1 MIKMNVS
8 AETFD
13 GDMVTETLW
22 FHMNKV
28 DLIELQQSEPGGFTD
43 TLQAF
48 MSRKPEDWTM
58 ADKFK
63 LFDFFRTMVDKAHG
77 ERSSM
82 ASDSGSRPE
91 DPRHLQGTASST
103 TEFVLS
109 LLEDEEKSIKFFN
122 GVMPKSLIEQA
133 KKERPDVF
141 KTIEA

>member
-28 DLIELQQSEPGGFTD
+28 DLIELQESEPNGFVE

-48 MSRKPEDWTM
+48 MSRKPEDWTTK
-58 ADKFK
+58 DKFK
-63 LFDFFRTMVDKAHG
+63 LFNYFRTMVDKAYG
-77 ERSSM
+77 ERSSDGKRFKKSPEIL
-82 ASDSGSRPE
+82 ANFKDSIFY
-91 DPRHLQGTASST
+91 D
-103 TEFVLS
+103 EFVLS
-109 LLEDEEKSIKFFN
+109 LLEDENKSIKFFN
-122 GVMPKSLIEQA
+122 GIMPKALLEQA

-141 KTIEA
+141 NQIEA

>member
-58 ADKFK
+58 KDKFK
-63 LFDFFRTMVDKAHG
+63 LFDFFRIMVDKAYG
-77 ERSSM
+77 ERSSDGKRFRKSPEIL
-82 ASDSGSRPE
+82 ANFKDSIFY
-91 DPRHLQGTASST
+91 D
-103 TEFVLS
+103 EFVLS

>member
-58 ADKFK
+58 SDKFK
-63 LFDFFRTMVDKAHG
+63 LFDFFRAMVDKAYG
-77 ERSSM
+77 ERSSDGKRFRKSPEIL
-82 ASDSGSRPE
+82 ANFKDSIFY
-91 DPRHLQGTASST
+91 D
-103 TEFVLS
+103 EFVLS

-133 KKERPDVF
+133 KKARPDVF

>member
-58 ADKFK
+58 KDKFK
-63 LFDFFRTMVDKAHG
+63 LFDFFRTMVDKAYG
-77 ERSSM
+77 ERSSDGKRFRKSPEIL
-82 ASDSGSRPE
+82 ANFKDSIFY
-91 DPRHLQGTASST
+91 D
-103 TEFVLS
+103 EFVLS
-109 LLEDEEKSIKFFN
+109 LLEDEEKSVKFFN

>member
-58 ADKFK
+58 KDKFK
-63 LFDFFRTMVDKAHG
+63 LFDFFRTMVDKAYG
-77 ERSSM
+77 ERSSDGKRFRKSPEIL
-82 ASDSGSRPE
+82 ANFKDSIFY
-91 DPRHLQGTASST
+91 D
-103 TEFVLS
+103 EFVLS

-122 GVMPKSLIEQA
+122 GVMPKTLIEQA

>member
-28 DLIELQQSEPGGFTD
+28 DLVELQQSEPGGFTD

-63 LFDFFRTMVDKAHG
+63 LFDFFRTMVDKAYG
-77 ERSSM
+77 ERSSDGKRFRKSPEIL
-82 ASDSGSRPE
+82 ANFKDSIFY
-91 DPRHLQGTASST
+91 D
-103 TEFVLS
+103 EFVLS

-122 GVMPKSLIEQA
+122 GVMPKALIEQA

>member
-58 ADKFK
+58 KDKFK
-63 LFDFFRTMVDKAHG
+63 LFDFFRTMVDKAYG
-77 ERSSM
+77 ERSSDGKRFRKSPEIL
-82 ASDSGSRPE
+82 ANFKDSIFY
-91 DPRHLQGTASST
+91 D
-103 TEFVLS
+103 EFVLS

-122 GVMPKSLIEQA
+122 GVMPKALIEQA

-141 KTIEA
+141 KMIEA

>member
-58 ADKFK
+58 SDKFK
-63 LFDFFRTMVDKAHG
+63 LFDFFRTMVDKAYG
-77 ERSSM
+77 ERSSDGKRFRKSPEIL
-82 ASDSGSRPE
+82 ANFKDSIFY
-91 DPRHLQGTASST
+91 D
-103 TEFVLS
+103 EFVLS

-122 GVMPKSLIEQA
+122 GVMPKSLIEQV
-133 KKERPDVF
+133 KKARPDVF

>member
-58 ADKFK
+58 KDKFK
-63 LFDFFRTMVDKAHG
+63 LFDFFRTMVDKAYG
-77 ERSSM
+77 ERSSDGKRFRKSPEIL
-82 ASDSGSRPE
+82 ANFKDSIFY
-91 DPRHLQGTASST
+91 D
-103 TEFVLS
+103 EFVLS

-133 KKERPDVF
+133 KRERPDVF

>member
-48 MSRKPEDWTM
+48 MSRKSEDWTM

-63 LFDFFRTMVDKAHG
+63 LFDFFRTMVDKAYG
-77 ERSSM
+77 ERSSDGKRFRKSPEIL
-82 ASDSGSRPE
+82 ANFKDSIFY
-91 DPRHLQGTASST
+91 D
-103 TEFVLS
+103 EFVLS

-133 KKERPDVF
+133 KKARPDVF

>member
-48 MSRKPEDWTM
+48 MSRKPEDWTNK
-58 ADKFK
+58 DKFK
-63 LFDFFRTMVDKAHG
+63 LFEFFRSIVNKAYG
-77 ERSSM
+77 ERSSDGKRFKKSPEIL
-82 ASDSGSRPE
+82 ANFKDSIFY
-91 DPRHLQGTASST
+91 D
-103 TEFVLS
+103 EFVLS
-109 LLEDEEKSIKFFN
+109 LLEDENKSIKFFN
-122 GVMPKSLIEQA
+122 GVMPKALLEQA
-133 KKERPDVF
+133 KKDRPDVF
-141 KTIEA
+141 NQIEA

>member
-58 ADKFK
+58 KDKFK
-63 LFDFFRTMVDKAHG
+63 LFDFFRTMVDKAYG
-77 ERSSM
+77 ERSSDGKRFRKSPEIL
-82 ASDSGSRPE
+82 ANFKDSIFY
-91 DPRHLQGTASST
+91 D
-103 TEFVLS
+103 EFVLS

-122 GVMPKSLIEQA
+122 GVMPKALIDQA

>member
-48 MSRKPEDWTM
+48 MSRKAEDWTM
-58 ADKFK
+58 SDKFK
-63 LFDFFRTMVDKAHG
+63 LFDFFRTMVDKAYG
-77 ERSSM
+77 ERSSDGKRFRKSPEIL
-82 ASDSGSRPE
+82 ANFKDSIFY
-91 DPRHLQGTASST
+91 D
-103 TEFVLS
+103 EFVLS

-141 KTIEA
+141 KTIEV

>member
-48 MSRKPEDWTM
+48 MSRKPEDWTNK
-58 ADKFK
+58 DKFK
-63 LFDFFRTMVDKAHG
+63 LFDFFRTMVDKAYG
-77 ERSSM
+77 ERSSDGKRFRKSPRSSP
-82 ASDSGSRPE
+82 ASR
-91 DPRHLQGTASST
+91 TASST
-103 TEFVLS
+103 TSSF
-109 LLEDEEKSIKFFN
+109 
-122 GVMPKSLIEQA
+122 
-133 KKERPDVF
+133 
-141 KTIEA
+141 

>member
-28 DLIELQQSEPGGFTD
+28 DLIDLQQSEPGGFTD

-48 MSRKPEDWTM
+48 MSRKAEDWTM
-58 ADKFK
+58 SDKFK
-63 LFDFFRTMVDKAHG
+63 LFDFFRTMVDKAYG
-77 ERSSM
+77 ERSSDGKRFRK
-82 ASDSGSRPE
+82 SPE
-91 DPRHLQGTASST
+91 ILANFKNSIFYD
-103 TEFVLS
+103 EFVLS

>member
-48 MSRKPEDWTM
+48 MSRKPEDWSM

-63 LFDFFRTMVDKAHG
+63 LFDFFRTMVDKAYG
-77 ERSSM
+77 ERSSDGKRFRKSPEIL
-82 ASDSGSRPE
+82 ANFKDSIFY
-91 DPRHLQGTASST
+91 D
-103 TEFVLS
+103 EFVLS

-122 GVMPKSLIEQA
+122 GVMPKALIEQA

>member
-58 ADKFK
+58 KDKFK
-63 LFDFFRTMVDKAHG
+63 LFDFFRTMVNKAYG
-77 ERSSM
+77 ERSSDGKRFRKSPEIL
-82 ASDSGSRPE
+82 ANFKDSIFY
-91 DPRHLQGTASST
+91 D
-103 TEFVLS
+103 EFVLS

-122 GVMPKSLIEQA
+122 GVMPKALIEQA

>member
-58 ADKFK
+58 GDKFK
-63 LFDFFRTMVDKAHG
+63 LFDFFRSMVDKAYG
-77 ERSSM
+77 ERSSDGKRFRKSPEIL
-82 ASDSGSRPE
+82 ANFKDSIFY
-91 DPRHLQGTASST
+91 D
-103 TEFVLS
+103 EFVLS

>member
-48 MSRKPEDWTM
+48 MSRKSEDWTM

-63 LFDFFRTMVDKAHG
+63 LFDFFRTMVDKAYG
-77 ERSSM
+77 ERSSDGKRFRKSPEIL
-82 ASDSGSRPE
+82 ANFKDSIFY
-91 DPRHLQGTASST
+91 D
-103 TEFVLS
+103 EFVLS

-141 KTIEA
+141 KAIEA

>member
-63 LFDFFRTMVDKAHG
+63 LFDFFRTMVDKAYG
-77 ERSSM
+77 ERSSDGKRFRKSPEIL
-82 ASDSGSRPE
+82 ADFKDSIFY
-91 DPRHLQGTASST
+91 D
-103 TEFVLS
+103 EFVLS

-122 GVMPKSLIEQA
+122 GVMPKTLIEQA

>member
-13 GDMVTETLW
+13 GDMATETLW

-58 ADKFK
+58 KDKFK
-63 LFDFFRTMVDKAHG
+63 LFDFFRAMVDKAYG
-77 ERSSM
+77 ERSSDGKRFRKSPEIL
-82 ASDSGSRPE
+82 ANFKDSIFY
-91 DPRHLQGTASST
+91 D
-103 TEFVLS
+103 EFVLS

-122 GVMPKSLIEQA
+122 GVMPKALIEQA
-133 KKERPDVF
+133 KKDRPDVF
-141 KTIEA
+141 KAIEA

>member
-48 MSRKPEDWTM
+48 MSRKSEDWTM

-63 LFDFFRTMVDKAHG
+63 LFDFFRTMVDKACG
-77 ERSSM
+77 ERSSDGKRFRKSPEIL
-82 ASDSGSRPE
+82 ANFKDSIFY
-91 DPRHLQGTASST
+91 D
-103 TEFVLS
+103 EFVLS

>member
-28 DLIELQQSEPGGFTD
+28 DLIDLQQSEPGGFTD

-48 MSRKPEDWTM
+48 MSRKPEDWTNK
-58 ADKFK
+58 DKFK
-63 LFDFFRTMVDKAHG
+63 LFDYFRTIVDKAYG
-77 ERSSM
+77 ERSSDGKRFRKSPEIL
-82 ASDSGSRPE
+82 ASFKDSIFY
-91 DPRHLQGTASST
+91 D
-103 TEFVLS
+103 EFVLS
-109 LLEDEEKSIKFFN
+109 LLEDEKKSIKFFN
-122 GVMPKSLIEQA
+122 GVMPKALIEQA

-141 KTIEA
+141 NQIEA

>member
-48 MSRKPEDWTM
+48 MSRKAEDWTM

-63 LFDFFRTMVDKAHG
+63 LFDFFRTMVDKAYG
-77 ERSSM
+77 ERSSDGKRFRKSPEIL
-82 ASDSGSRPE
+82 ANFKDSIFY
-91 DPRHLQGTASST
+91 D
-103 TEFVLS
+103 EFVLS

-122 GVMPKSLIEQA
+122 GVMPKALIEQA

>member
-13 GDMVTETLW
+13 GDMATETLW

-58 ADKFK
+58 KDKFK
-63 LFDFFRTMVDKAHG
+63 LFDFFRTMVDKAYG
-77 ERSSM
+77 ERSSDGKRFRKSPEIL
-82 ASDSGSRPE
+82 ANFKDSIFY
-91 DPRHLQGTASST
+91 D
-103 TEFVLS
+103 EFVLS

-122 GVMPKSLIEQA
+122 GVMPKALIEQA

>member
-13 GDMVTETLW
+13 GDMATETLW

-48 MSRKPEDWTM
+48 MSRKAEDWTM
-58 ADKFK
+58 SDKFK
-63 LFDFFRTMVDKAHG
+63 LFDFFRAMVDKAYG
-77 ERSSM
+77 ERSSDGKRFRKSPEIL
-82 ASDSGSRPE
+82 ANFKDSIFY
-91 DPRHLQGTASST
+91 D
-103 TEFVLS
+103 EFVLS

-133 KKERPDVF
+133 KKARPDVF

>member
-28 DLIELQQSEPGGFTD
+28 DLIDLQQSEPGGFTD

-48 MSRKPEDWTM
+48 MSRKSEDWTM

-63 LFDFFRTMVDKAHG
+63 LFDFFRTMVDKAYG
-77 ERSSM
+77 ERSSDGKRFRKSPEIL
-82 ASDSGSRPE
+82 ANFKDSIFY
-91 DPRHLQGTASST
+91 D
-103 TEFVLS
+103 EFVLS

>member
-48 MSRKPEDWTM
+48 MSRKSEDWTM

-63 LFDFFRTMVDKAHG
+63 LFDFFRTMVDKAYG
-77 ERSSM
+77 ERSSDGKRFRKSPEIL
-82 ASDSGSRPE
+82 ANFKDSIFY
-91 DPRHLQGTASST
+91 D
-103 TEFVLS
+103 EFVLS
-109 LLEDEEKSIKFFN
+109 LLEDEQKSIKFFN

>member
-22 FHMNKV
+22 FHLNKV

-63 LFDFFRTMVDKAHG
+63 LFDFFRTMVDKAYG
-77 ERSSM
+77 ERSSDGKRFRKSPEIL
-82 ASDSGSRPE
+82 ADFKDSIFY
-91 DPRHLQGTASST
+91 D
-103 TEFVLS
+103 EFVLS

>member
-48 MSRKPEDWTM
+48 MSRKAEDWTM
-58 ADKFK
+58 SDKFK
-63 LFDFFRTMVDKAHG
+63 LFDFFRTMVDKAYG
-77 ERSSM
+77 ERSSDGKRFRKSPEIL
-82 ASDSGSRPE
+82 ADFKDSIFY
-91 DPRHLQGTASST
+91 D
-103 TEFVLS
+103 EFVLS